1 MADTSTVAYC
11 GQQLIGVSIAI
22 AAIQIIIV
30 GARFYT
36 RYIQR
41 VANGID
47 DYLMIPALT
56 ASLAQSALYIYL
68 VKRGG
73 VGYHLE
79 YVAQTP
85 SKLVILQK
93 GLYANQ
99 ILDFPFTIAP
109 AKISIL
115 LFYVR
120 IFPIRKFQIFAYIVG
135 AVVLGHGIGVL
146 LAAIFQCS
154 PIAYTWD
161 KTIVGGSCFNQEA
174 FFRYVSPPNILTD
187 ILILVMPL
195 PYVWK
200 LHTHVGHKV
209 ALSGVFLLGSLGTV
223 ASILRMTI
231 FFQESALTDPTCTS
245 YKNHHPQSQLMLI
258 GTSVKLGIWTILES
272 GIIIIAACLPPIWPL
287 VSKILRRQLF
297 INSSSAQQPRP
308 RYSNTPRHVKVG
320 PGFSQIGYSI
330 EGDKPPLNLK
340 VSQAVDSDRN
350 TDEISLVRVTRSGET

>member
-1 MADTSTVAYC
+1 MADSNVAYC
-11 GQQLIGVSIAI
+11 GQQLMGVSISI
-22 AAIQIIIV
+22 AALQVIIV

-36 RYIQR
+36 RYTQR
-41 VANGID
+41 VENGID
-47 DYLMIPALT
+47 DYLMIPALI

-73 VGYHLE
+73 VGYHLD
-79 YVAQTP
+79 YVARTP

-99 ILDFPFTIAP
+99 ILDFPFTVTP

-120 IFPIRKFQIFAYIVG
+120 IFPVRKFRIFTYIVG
-135 AVVLGHGIGVL
+135 AIVLGHGIGVL

-161 KTIVGGSCFNQEA
+161 KAIVGGSCFNQEA

-187 ILILVMPL
+187 VVILVMPL

-209 ALSGVFLLGSLGTV
+209 ALTGVFLLGSLGTV

-231 FFQESALTDPTCTS
+231 FFQESALTDPTW
-245 YKNHHPQSQLMLI
+245 
-258 GTSVKLGIWTILES
+258 TSVKLGIWTILEC
-272 GIIIIAACLPPIWPL
+272 GIIIIAACLPSIWPL
-287 VSKILRRQLF
+287 ISKVRRRQLF
-297 INSSSAQQPRP
+297 LDSSSTQQPRP
-308 RYSNTPRHVKVG
+308 RYSNTPRHVKG
-320 PGFSQIGYSI
+320 PGFSQLGQSTK
-330 EGDKPPLNLK
+330 GGKSPLNLN
-340 VSQAVDSDRN
+340 VPQAVESDRN
-350 TDEISLVRVTRSGET
+350 TDEISLVRVSRSGET

>member
-22 AAIQIIIV
+22 ASIQIIVV

-36 RYIQR
+36 RHMQR

-47 DYLMIPALT
+47 DYLMIPALI
-56 ASLAQSALYIYL
+56 AGLAQAALYIYL
-68 VKRGG
+68 AKRGG

-79 YVAQTP
+79 YVARTP

-120 IFPIRKFQIFAYIVG
+120 IFPVRKFRIFAYILG

-154 PIAYTWD
+154 PIAYAWD
-161 KTIVGGSCFNQEA
+161 KTIVGGSCFNQQA
-174 FFRYVSPPNILTD
+174 FFRFVSPPNIITD
-187 ILILVMPL
+187 VLILVMPL
-195 PYVWK
+195 PYVWR
-200 LHTHVGHKV
+200 LHTHIGQKV
-209 ALSGVFLLGSLGTV
+209 ALTGVFLLGSLGTI

-231 FFQESALTDPTCTS
+231 FFQESAFADPTW
-245 YKNHHPQSQLMLI
+245 
-258 GTSVKLGIWTILES
+258 TSVNLGIWTILES
-272 GIIIIAACLPPIWPL
+272 GIIIIAACLPSVWPL
-287 VSKILRRQLF
+287 ISKILRRQHSTDSTSKQL
-297 INSSSAQQPRP
+297 PRP
-308 RYSNTPRHVKVG
+308 RYSNTPHHVKVG
-320 PGFSQIGYSI
+320 SGFSQLGDST
-330 EGDKPPLNLK
+330 EGGKWPLSLK

-350 TDEISLVRVTRSGET
+350 TDEISLVRVSRGRETS

>member
-11 GQQLIGVSIAI
+11 GQQLIGVSVAI

-47 DYLMIPALT
+47 DYLVIPALI

-73 VGYHLE
+73 LGYHLE

-99 ILDFPFTIAP
+99 ILDFPFTVAP

-120 IFPIRKFQIFAYIVG
+120 IFPVHKFQIFAYIVG

-146 LAAIFQCS
+146 LAAVFQCS

-187 ILILVMPL
+187 VLVLIMPL

-200 LHTHVGHKV
+200 LHAHVGHKV
-209 ALSGVFLLGSLGTV
+209 ALTGVFLLGSLGTV

-231 FFQESALTDPTCTS
+231 FFQESALTDPTW
-245 YKNHHPQSQLMLI
+245 
-258 GTSVKLGIWTILES
+258 TSVKLGIWTILES
-272 GIIIIAACLPPIWPL
+272 GIIIIAACLPPSWPL

-297 INSSSAQQPRP
+297 INSSSTQQPRP

-320 PGFSQIGYSI
+320 RGFSQLGHSAK
-330 EGDKPPLNLK
+330 GGKPSLNLK

-350 TDEISLVRVTRSGET
+350 PDEISLVRVSRSGET

>member
-11 GQQLIGVSIAI
+11 GQQLIGVSVAI

-47 DYLMIPALT
+47 DYLMIPALI

-68 VKRGG
+68 AKRGG

-99 ILDFPFTIAP
+99 ILDFPFTVAP

-120 IFPIRKFQIFAYIVG
+120 IFPVRKFQIFAYIVG

-187 ILILVMPL
+187 VLILAMPL

-200 LHTHVGHKV
+200 LHTHIGHKV
-209 ALSGVFLLGSLGTV
+209 ALTGVFLLGSLGTV

-231 FFQESALTDPTCTS
+231 FFQESALTDPTW
-245 YKNHHPQSQLMLI
+245 
-258 GTSVKLGIWTILES
+258 TSVKLGIWTILES

-297 INSSSAQQPRP
+297 VNSSSTQQPRP

-320 PGFSQIGYSI
+320 PGFSQLGHSAK
-330 EGDKPPLNLK
+330 GDKSPLNLK

-350 TDEISLVRVTRSGET
+350 TDEISLVRVSRSGET